1 LQVIFCKRATNYR
14 ALLRKMTYEYKASY
28 VSLPPCIR
36 IYGSFMLTCSCV
48 THDLFVCMAHVDMLH
63 TRANMPHLC
72 MWYIGAFMRDT
83 RLIRIYGSFMSTC
96 YTREQCVWLNHR
108 SLLQKRPIK
117 ETIFCKRDLW
127 HMTYSYLWLIHVDVL
142 QTRAHMPYGYMWLT
156 VMARSCWRKT
166 KSCVLQFVIC
176 DYSKHA

>member
-1 LQVIFCKRATNYR
+1 MRDTRLIRIYGSFMLTCWHVAHTRYISVFLRDTWRTGWRRLIGCFKLQVIFCKRATNYR

-28 VSLPPCIR
+28 VSSPPCIR

-96 YTREQCVWLNHR
+96 YTRERTCL
-108 SLLQKRPIK
+108 
-117 ETIFCKRDLW
+117 
-127 HMTYSYLWLIHVDVL
+127 M
-142 QTRAHMPYGYMWLT
+142 G
-156 VMARSCWRKT
+156 
-166 KSCVLQFVIC
+166 IC
-176 DYSKHA
+176 GS